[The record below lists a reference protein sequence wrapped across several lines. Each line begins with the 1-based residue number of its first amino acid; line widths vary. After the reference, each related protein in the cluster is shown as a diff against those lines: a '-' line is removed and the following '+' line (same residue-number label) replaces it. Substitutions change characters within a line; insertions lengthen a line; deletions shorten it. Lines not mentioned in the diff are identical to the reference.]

1 MDSEQTLKILKMV
14 QEGFLTPEQG
24 QRLIQELVDASSGTT
39 GGTTGNTGDTARDLP
54 RDDSARPSG
63 TQDPDLFRLLDEA
76 GKTFTQGF
84 ERLFSFASQTVKDG
98 MGLGPQ
104 NVVLKVLDL
113 EGGKERYQ
121 VTIPLKIFTALKPLL
136 TSRPPM
142 VVHPIQSIDYE
153 ALFRSLESGET
164 GKVFEYLD
172 HAKGD
177 RFEVWV
183 V

>member
-24 QRLIQELVDASSGTT
+24 QRLIQELVDASA
-39 GGTTGNTGDTARDLP
+39 GNAEGATREAPRDLP
-54 RDDSARPSG
+54 KDDSARGTSG
-63 TQDPDLFRLLDEA
+63 SQEPDLFHLLDEA

-113 EGGKERYQ
+113 EDGKERYQ

-183 V
+183 L

>member
-1 MDSEQTLKILKMV
+1 METDPTLKILKMV
-14 QEGFLTPEQG
+14 QEGFLTAEQG
-24 QRLIQELVDASSGTT
+24 QRLIQELQNSSKSEVPPKS
-39 GGTTGNTGDTARDLP
+39 DDPARELP
-54 RDDSARPSG
+54 KEEHADPSSE
-63 TQDPDLFRLLDEA
+63 LFRMVEDA
-76 GKTFTQGF
+76 GKTFAKGF
-84 ERLFSFASQTVKDG
+84 EQLFGFASQTVKDG
-98 MGLGPQ
+98 LGLGPQ

-136 TSRPPM
+136 TSTPPM
-142 VVHPIQSIDYE
+142 IVHPIQQIDYE